1 MEYIRRPI
9 PLDGLEGYSVDE
21 IGMVYARDGVSKI
34 SKNINSRGYYK
45 VSLYVTGV
53 GKRTFSVHRL
63 VALAFVPVKDP
74 TGLDVDHIDND
85 KLNNNYK
92 NLQWL
97 TRSENIAKSFIQGRA
112 NPRKG
117 NLSGKLTGL
126 YLTHKARAILD
137 TVENKSKFVSDL
149 IVDSGSGTP
158 IENTPLPEK
167 PMVVNPAVADLIKN
181 ADLKPGS
188 EVKYTGT
195 LEAPDFTANEQ
206 ECCQHPTR
214 PCKHWQW
221 DVQSGEGYKNILSGR
236 FREAD

>member
-1 MEYIRRPI
+1 MLYMKKDVPYEEYAPFYWITDDGRVI
-9 PLDGLEGYSVDE
+9 SKQTGLEVKPFNKHHGYQKVKLRAN
-21 IGMVYARDGVSKI
+21 GQLKNATVARM
-34 SKNINSRGYYK
+34 
-45 VSLYVTGV
+45 
-53 GKRTFSVHRL
+53 
-63 VALAFVPVKDP
+63 VALAFIP
-74 TGLDVDHIDND
+74 TDDTSKDVDHIDND
-85 KLNNNYK
+85 KMNNHVS

-97 TRSENIAKSFIQGRA
+97 TRAENVAKSFRQGRV

-117 NLSGKLTGL
+117 KISGKLTGL
-126 YLTHKARAILD
+126 YLSHEAVAILD
-137 TVENKSKFVSDL
+137 TVDNKSKFVDKL
-149 IVDSGSGTP
+149 IKESP
-158 IENTPLPEK
+158 KNTPLPEK

-206 ECCQHPTR
+206 DCCQHPTR

-221 DVQSGEGYKNILSGR
+221 DTNTGEGYKNILSGR